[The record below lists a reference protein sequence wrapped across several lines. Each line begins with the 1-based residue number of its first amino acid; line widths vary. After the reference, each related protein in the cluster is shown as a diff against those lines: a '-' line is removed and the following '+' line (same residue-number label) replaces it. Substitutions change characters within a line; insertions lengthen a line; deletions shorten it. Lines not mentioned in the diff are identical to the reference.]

1 MLILKAMAYILLSY
15 NQENIKQ
22 EELKNGIYRLL

>member
-1 MLILKAMAYILLSY
+1 MLILNAMAHILLSY

-22 EELKNGIYRLL
+22 EELKYGIY

>member
-1 MLILKAMAYILLSY
+1 MLILNAMAYILPSY

-22 EELKNGIYRLL
+22 EKLKNGIYRLL